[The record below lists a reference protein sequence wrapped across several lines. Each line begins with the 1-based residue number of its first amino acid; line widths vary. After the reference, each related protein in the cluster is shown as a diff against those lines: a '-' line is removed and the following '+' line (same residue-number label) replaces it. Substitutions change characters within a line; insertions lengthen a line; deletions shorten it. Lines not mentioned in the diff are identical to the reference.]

1 MRLLS
6 ISEYAIKCRIGR
18 GEETGEIYQT
28 RFGNTKRKC
37 IFKELYETGIGEI
50 EPTEWLYIALQ
61 IVKCIGEEKLL
72 DEIEKYVKEN
82 CVWLKTDKDIQEYS
96 ADCLLSE
103 AYMYW
108 EKFKNKRIPEHKVF
122 FFEKEQR

>member
-37 IFKELYETGIGEI
+37 IFKELYVTDIGEFS
-50 EPTEWLYIALQ
+50 PTEWLRMALQ

-72 DEIEKYVKEN
+72 VEIEKYAEKN
-82 CVWLKTDKDIQEYS
+82 YVWLKTDADIQEYS
-96 ADCLLSE
+96 VQCLLYG

-108 EKFKNKRIPEHKVF
+108 KGFGYKRTPRHKVF
-122 FFEKEQR
+122 FFY